1 MSDAAAP
8 AAPVAPAAA
17 EPTQAAAPPPAPV
30 EVDPY
35 AEFDNIL
42 KTKPVKYKAGGK
54 EKQATS
60 MKELLRKAEM
70 ADGLQSRAQEL
81 SEREAKA
88 AAIMERDTRLRSA
101 KTPKERIAILREM
114 AGEGFDE
121 AAEEAILE
129 RIEREKSLS
138 GLSQTERQAREEAAE
153 LKARLAAYEE
163 QESKSKE
170 EAQRAQDEADER
182 QLGDTLATIA
192 VKALTKAGLPREAAP
207 DAGRRLAALMFRAEK
222 LKLPLEPDELADKA
236 VEMAGRDMQ
245 AYTSKLEGETLL
257 SFVGEAT
264 ARRISRAWLAK
275 MGQGAAASAP
285 PPQKQP
291 APAEKPVRESPITA
305 WKKFGL

>member
-1 MSDAAAP
+1 VSDAAAP

-17 EPTQAAAPPPAPV
+17 EPTQAAAPPPAQV

-35 AEFDNIL
+35 AEFDAVL
-42 KTKPVKYKAGGK
+42 KKSPAKYRAGGK

-88 AAIMERDTRLRSA
+88 AAIMERDTRLKSA

-170 EAQRAQDEADER
+170 EAQRAQEQAEER
-182 QLGDTLATIA
+182 QLADELAGHA
-192 VKALTKAGLPREAAP
+192 VKALTKLGIGRDAAP
-207 DAGRRLAALMFRAEK
+207 DAGRRLAVLMMRNEK
-222 LKLPLEPDELADKA
+222 LQLGLQPDELADKV
-236 VEMAGRDMQ
+236 VEMAGRDFKS
-245 AYTSKLEGETLL
+245 YTKSLKGKPLL
-257 SFVGEAT
+257 SFVGTEV
-264 ARRISRAWLAK
+264 AREISRAWLAE

-291 APAEKPVRESPITA
+291 APAEKPVRESPLTA